1 MLDKGFDVLVLAAL
15 SIAGAWRLLGMGAG
29 LLFLLV
35 TIVGLAAVY
44 RPRPVHAFLAHVS
57 TRLPLRERLLR
68 VLESLESLSPR
79 STTIFLVLTVCSFV
93 VVLAQFGL
101 ILMSWRSWSLDI
113 VVLTFPLV
121 VLTNV
126 LPITIGGLGVR
137 EAAAAALLS
146 HYGVSPADAALAALL
161 MFGINTALPGIVGAT
176 LLPAA
181 GARPVAPSADRT

>member
-1 MLDKGFDVLVLAAL
+1 
-15 SIAGAWRLLGMGAG
+15 
-29 LLFLLV
+29 
-35 TIVGLAAVY
+35 
-44 RPRPVHAFLAHVS
+44 
-57 TRLPLRERLLR
+57 
-68 VLESLESLSPR
+68 
-79 STTIFLVLTVCSFV
+79 
-93 VVLAQFGL
+93 
-101 ILMSWRSWSLDI
+101 MSWRSWSLDI